1 MNVMQQAVLM
11 DRRTRATRLGLA
23 TALAVVAHATPVADG
38 GACDA
43 RDVVIDFSR
52 ASAVDTL
59 DVLFG
64 VTRPLFDWGTVA
76 PVGAVGTSA
85 ALRPL

>member
-1 MNVMQQAVLM
+1 M
-11 DRRTRATRLGLA
+11 DRRARAKRLGLA
-23 TALAVVAHATPVADG
+23 TALAVVAHAAPVADG

-43 RDVVIDFSR
+43 RDVVIELSR

-59 DVLFG
+59 DALFG

-76 PVGAVGTSA
+76 PVARVGAVEPRT
-85 ALRPL
+85 ALR

>member
-1 MNVMQQAVLM
+1 M
-11 DRRTRATRLGLA
+11 DKRARRARLGLA

-43 RDVVIDFSR
+43 RDVVIELSR

-59 DVLFG
+59 DALFG

-76 PVGAVGTSA
+76 PVGAVEPRNA
-85 ALRPL
+85 VRPLRS